1 VKLNRHQ
8 HAFCPKRALAFA
20 ALAASSLLLL
30 AGCQRSTEASN
41 FALADA
47 DAQRM
52 NQTQVIGSH
61 NSYKLPIDPALFQL
75 LRAKSGE
82 RMDGLDYSHAPIPEQ
97 LDLGLRNLE
106 LDVVHDPDGGRYAD
120 PYGLR
125 VLQQMAQPTAAYDKE
140 RMKAPGLKVLHVQDI
155 DFRSHVYTFR
165 EALQQ
170 MKQWSDANPRHLPV
184 LVTMNAKDSSMDDA
198 NFVKALPFDKAAFD
212 AWDAE
217 IRAVLPPTQLLTPD
231 DVRGEYPTLEAAV
244 LAHAWPSIA
253 DARGR
258 FLFVLDESGEK
269 LKTYTEGHPSLKGR
283 AMFANAKPG
292 SPEAAVLIMNSPD
305 KQFRQIQH
313 AVRSGYLVRTR
324 ADAETREARTGDRS
338 RMETAFASGAHYVTT
353 DYYREDQRFGSGY
366 KVHFPGERFA
376 RWNPLLLP
384 PVRPL
389 PEAE

>member
-1 VKLNRHQ
+1 MRY
-8 HAFCPKRALAFA
+8 PKSLYVTLAIALAFSILLSLVLLSQRPATSQANGNA
-20 ALAASSLLLL
+20 AA
-30 AGCQRSTEASN
+30 N
-41 FALADA
+41 A

-61 NSYKLPIDPALFQL
+61 NSYKLPIDPALFRI
-75 LRAKSGE
+75 LRERNGE
-82 RMDGLDYSHAPIPEQ
+82 RMDGLDYSHATLSEQ
-97 LDLGLRNLE
+97 LQLGLRNLE
-106 LDVVHDPDGGRYAD
+106 LDVVHDPEGGRYAD

-125 VLQQMAQPTAAYDKE
+125 VLEQTGQSAAPYDRE

-165 EALQQ
+165 EALEQL
-170 MKQWSDANPRHLPV
+170 KQWSDANPSHLPV
-184 LVTMNAKDSSMDDA
+184 LVTMNAKDSNLDDP

-217 IRAVLPPTQLLTPD
+217 IRAVLPPQKLLTPD
-231 DVRGEYPTLEAAV
+231 DVRGDYPTLEAAV
-244 LAHAWPSIA
+244 LAHAWPRIG

-258 FLFVLDESGEK
+258 FLFVLDEGGQK
-269 LKTYTEGHPSLKGR
+269 LQTYIDGHPSLRGR
-283 AMFANAKPG
+283 VMFGNAKPG

-305 KQFRQIQH
+305 KQFREIQH

-324 ADAETREARTGDRS
+324 ADAETREARTGDRT
-338 RMETAFASGAHYVTT
+338 RMNTAFASGAHYVTT
-353 DYYREDQRFGSGY
+353 DYYREDERFQSGY
-366 KVHFPGERFA
+366 RVAFPGDRYA

-384 PVRPL
+384 AVRPL